1 MADYSYIVYL
11 ITSVI
16 RITRVH
22 RINDCCSLILIT
34 LITQLM
40 TACVSLT
47 SLHHIPQIKRPPL
60 THTLQ
65 NCTQFQA
72 LALIKVPSR
81 DHVQWCLVSIIC
93 DHRQKKEVYSIDWQ
107 QVLRNFVETVENWWK
122 MTLTLQTVLK
132 SYEFFFPLSWIF
144 LANTWLNV
152 FFPTA
157 NLNIPF
163 SFLRLKLCK
172 KNCLFIIH

>member
-1 MADYSYIVYL
+1 MYETYIFTELVTKVKPNINSVEVHPQLSNNNEHLVDGAGGCWFTVADYSYIVYL

-47 SLHHIPQIKRPPL
+47 FLHLIPQIKRPPL

-65 NCTQFQA
+65 NCTQLQA

-81 DHVQWCLVSIIC
+81 DHVQWWCLVSIIC
-93 DHRQKKEVYSIDWQ
+93 DHRQKKD
-107 QVLRNFVETVENWWK
+107 L
-122 MTLTLQTVLK
+122 
-132 SYEFFFPLSWIF
+132 
-144 LANTWLNV
+144 
-152 FFPTA
+152 
-157 NLNIPF
+157 
-163 SFLRLKLCK
+163 
-172 KNCLFIIH
+172 